1 MRYEDYAKIKNKKYH
16 KIPDE
21 VNKEI
26 EQVAKVV
33 KEVMEQLRP
42 DWEVLQLL
50 VHPRSERVVLNQEQ
64 LAKHYE
70 RRIKAKLG
78 MLYRQG
84 RWNGKRPIVVE
95 PLPKA
100 WELE

>member
-1 MRYEDYAKIKNKKYH
+1 MRYEDYAKIKNKKHH

-26 EQVAKVV
+26 EQVAKIV
-33 KEVMEQLRP
+33 KEVIEALPQ
-42 DWEVLQLL
+42 DWEILQLL
-50 VHPRSERVVLNQEQ
+50 VHPRSERVVQTQEQ

-70 RRIKAKLG
+70 RRMKAKLG

-84 RWNGKRPIVVE
+84 RWNGERPIVVE
-95 PLPKA
+95 PIGEEK
-100 WELE
+100 

>member
-1 MRYEDYAKIKNKKYH
+1 MRYEDYEKIKNKKYH

-33 KEVMEQLRP
+33 REVMEQLRP

-50 VHPRSERVVLNQEQ
+50 VHPRSERVVTTQEE

-78 MLYRQG
+78 TYWRKG
-84 RWNGKRPIVVE
+84 RWNGKRPIVIE
-95 PLPKA
+95 QQPRE

>member
-1 MRYEDYAKIKNKKYH
+1 LKDRVYKKKYH

-26 EQVAKVV
+26 EHVATVV
-33 KEVMEQLRP
+33 REAIEQLSQN
-42 DWEVLQLL
+42 WEILQLL
-50 VHPRSERVVLNQEQ
+50 VHPRSERVVLTQEQ

-70 RRIKAKLG
+70 RRMKGKLG

-84 RWNGKRPIVVE
+84 RWDGKRPIIVE
-95 PLPKA
+95 PVKRL
-100 WELE
+100 WEEE